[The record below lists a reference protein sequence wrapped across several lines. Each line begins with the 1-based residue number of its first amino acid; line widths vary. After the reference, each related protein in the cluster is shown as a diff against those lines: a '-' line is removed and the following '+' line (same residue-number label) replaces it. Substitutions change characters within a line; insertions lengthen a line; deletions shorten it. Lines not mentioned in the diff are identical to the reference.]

1 MSPQYSQLRF
11 LHKVLQSSSKH
22 LNILAKSQFDA
33 YRPGLLRTRNADWY
47 LGNSLGPRKF
57 QTNLAQARLVRPILQ
72 HGKRG
77 EPEAPTN
84 TNRRMA
90 MIRQKTC
97 LPSLKLT
104 FSHLKMDGWDT
115 SGAPVF
121 RGSASFRECS
131 QRLLPKPRPVGLGNS
146 QDPEKQHSS
155 RQMP

>member
-77 EPEAPTN
+77 TGSTNKHEQTNGDDSPKNMSTLPETNIFAPEN
-84 TNRRMA
+84 
-90 MIRQKTC
+90 
-97 LPSLKLT
+97 
-104 FSHLKMDGWDT
+104 GW
-115 SGAPVF
+115 
-121 RGSASFRECS
+121 
-131 QRLLPKPRPVGLGNS
+131 LGY
-146 QDPEKQHSS
+146 
-155 RQMP
+155 